1 MKNRGFRYLAV
12 LSLMIIMLAVSAC
25 SSGNEGAD
33 QPASALPS
41 GKADNEKPDPSL
53 KALDPSAQVEPRID
67 GLDPVLENDSL
78 RLYISKA
85 TTEIAVL
92 DKQSGQIW
100 RSNPDSSEDKLATP
114 YLKGK
119 LSSQISFIY
128 LTKNGQNKD
137 YDSYNNSIKYN
148 QFDIK
153 PTDKD
158 VTVTYRFGNPEKG
171 IESIPKVV
179 SKERFEERLLK
190 RLEDP
195 ADQEQLKVRY
205 KFIEE
210 QNVYERREIPKAVLK
225 KLLALFEKVE
235 YTEEDLSI
243 DNGEGGGEASE
254 EDAANPK
261 FSASIR
267 YTLSGADLVVSVDTS
282 SITEDTPPYRIH
294 TLNVL
299 ENFGAA
305 GKQDE
310 GYIFLPD
317 GSGTL
322 ISLNNGK
329 KLSQPIMMPVY
340 GEDKAKYVIEK
351 YNTLES
357 NRLPVFGMKKNE
369 AAFLAI
375 IEEGDGLA
383 WLSADI
389 AGRQHEFNTVFSQFI
404 ILPKDEVRLSNNEI
418 MYKTPKNTYRG
429 KLQIRYAFMN
439 GEQANYS
446 GMAEAYRSYLENTKG
461 MVKMKEGG
469 DTPFYLELAGSI
481 PKKKNLLGF
490 PYESLVPLTSLQQAT
505 DLVDQLNAKQIANIR
520 LNYMGWFNNGL
531 RHEFPSD
538 IDMEGVIGTK
548 KEWKQLGDKLS
559 QSGGGF
565 YPDAAFLQ
573 VYQNSSG
580 FSPNKDAAQ
589 YISRRYAKI
598 YEFDRAAYFRSDKLM
613 YYLLSPNKLKAEI
626 DGFMSDYKKLNPGSI
641 SLRDMGSELYSDF
654 RRKVEVTREGA
665 KQIVTEQ
672 VERIHEEVPD
682 IMVAGGNAYTLP
694 YASHVIRVPE
704 KSNEYQLAGESVPF
718 NQMVLH
724 GFVDYAGSPY
734 NLTDDQNI
742 RVNMLRSLET
752 GANVYFSWIYEDPA
766 VLKETTY
773 NYLYSTYYKN
783 WMDDAVQAYEEVNGV
798 LKNVRNQAIVQHE
811 KLSERVYQTTY
822 ENGTKISVNY
832 GNEDVSINGVT
843 IKALDYIVEGG

>member
-12 LSLMIIMLAVSAC
+12 LSLIMSITVVSAC
-25 SSGNEGAD
+25 SSGSNND
-33 QPASALPS
+33 QPASVLPS
-41 GKADNEKPDPSL
+41 TKAANEQPDPSL
-53 KALDPSAQVEPRID
+53 KALNASARVEPRIEGMD
-67 GLDPVLENDSL
+67 AVLENDSL

-119 LSSQISFIY
+119 LSSQISFVY

-137 YDSYNNSIKYN
+137 YDSYNNSIKYK
-148 QFDIK
+148 QFDIV

-171 IESIPKVV
+171 IEAIPRVV

-205 KFIEE
+205 KFMEE
-210 QNVYERREIPKAVLK
+210 QGVYERREIPKAVVK

-235 YTEEDLSI
+235 YTEEDLAI
-243 DNGEGGGEASE
+243 DNGNGSEGATE
-254 EDAANPK
+254 EEGANPK

-267 YTLSGADLVVSVDTS
+267 YTLSGADLVVSVDTN
-282 SITEDTPPYRIH
+282 SITEDSPPYRIH
-294 TLNVL
+294 SMNVL

-305 GKQDE
+305 SKQDE

-322 ISLNNGK
+322 IPLNNGK
-329 KLSQPIMMPVY
+329 KLAQPVFMPVY
-340 GEDKAKYVIEK
+340 GEDKAKYVKEK
-351 YNTLES
+351 YNTMQP
-357 NRLPVFGMKKNE
+357 NRLPVFGMKKND

-389 AGRQHEFNTVFSQFI
+389 AGRQHEFNTVSSQFI

-446 GMAEAYRSYLENTKG
+446 GMAAAYRSYLENTTD

-469 DTPFYLELAGSI
+469 DTPFYLELTGSI
-481 PKKKNLLGF
+481 PKKKNMLGF
-490 PYESLVPLTSLQQAT
+490 PYEALVGLTNLEQAT
-505 DLVDQLNAKQIANIR
+505 DLVNQLNAKQIANIR
-520 LNYMGWFNNGL
+520 LNYKGWFNNGL
-531 RHEFPSD
+531 NHDFPSD
-538 IDMEGVIGTK
+538 IDMEGIIGTK
-548 KEWKQLGDKLS
+548 KEWKQLSEKLT

-565 YPDAAFLQ
+565 YPDVAFLQ
-573 VYQNSSG
+573 VYQDSSG
-580 FSPNKDAAQ
+580 FSPTADAAQ

-598 YEFDRAAYFRSDKLM
+598 YEFDRAAYFRSDNLQ

-626 DGFMSDYKKLNPGSI
+626 NGFMSDYKNLNPGSI
-641 SLRDMGSELYSDF
+641 SLRDLGSDLYSDF
-654 RRKVEVTREGA
+654 RRKGEVTREDA
-665 KQIVTEQ
+665 KQIVTQQ
-672 VERIHEEVPD
+672 VQRIHEEVPD

-694 YASHVIRVPE
+694 YASHVVRVPE

-724 GFVDYAGSPY
+724 GYVDYAGSPY
-734 NLTDDQNI
+734 NLSDDQNV

-752 GANVYFSWIYEDPA
+752 GSNVYFSWIYEDPA
-766 VLKETTY
+766 VLKETSY
-773 NYLYSTYYKN
+773 SYLFSTHYER
-783 WMDDAVQAYEEVNGV
+783 WLDDAVQAYEEVNGV
-798 LKNVRNQAIVQHE
+798 LKNVRGQTIARHD
-811 KLSERVYQTTY
+811 KLSDRVFKTTY
-822 ENGTKISVNY
+822 ENGLSITVNY
-832 GNEDVSINGVT
+832 GGQDVQVGGNT